1 MWISTRSAQISIL
14 YWQTMVVLSG
24 SCLVAGAPIRSVILD
39 RWRAS
44 GPSSQMLSLL
54 RLIRL

>member
-1 MWISTRSAQISIL
+1 MRISIRSAQISIL
-14 YWQTMVVLSG
+14 YWQTMAALSG

-44 GPSSQMLSLL
+44 GLSSQRLSLL
-54 RLIRL
+54 RLIRS